1 MSGPDFRE
9 LVGEDVP
16 AEERARLKRA
26 HDLLVAAGPPPELT
40 PALEAPP
47 EPGARV
53 EWLPRRRRGATL
65 VLAAA
70 LVLSAFL
77 AGFLIGDR
85 NDESSSSASFQ
96 AERTVVLGESGE
108 AVAVVR
114 IGAADRNGNH
124 PLLVTVEGLQQMPN
138 GDYYSLFMEK
148 KGKPVRLCGTF
159 NVAGTEP
166 TTVRFVMGYG
176 FEGFDGLRLSEY
188 HAADHS
194 HDPLLRAPL

>member
-1 MSGPDFRE
+1 MSPDFRE
-9 LVGEDVP
+9 LVGNDLP

-40 PALEAPP
+40 PALETPP
-47 EPGARV
+47 EPAARV
-53 EWLPRRRRGATL
+53 AWLPRRRRGASL

-70 LVLSAFL
+70 LALSAFA

-85 NDESSSSASFQ
+85 SGDSSSSASFQ
-96 AERTVVLGESGE
+96 AERTVVLGESGD

-114 IGAADRNGNH
+114 LGEADRNGNH
-124 PLLVTVEGLQQMPN
+124 PLLVTVEGLEQMPT

-166 TTVRFVMGYG
+166 TTVRFVMGYD
-176 FEGFDGLRLSEY
+176 FDGFDGLRLSVY
-188 HAADHS
+188 SAADHS
-194 HDPLLRAPL
+194 HRPLLRAPL

>member
-1 MSGPDFRE
+1 MSAPDFRE
-9 LVGEDVP
+9 LVGDDVP

-40 PALEAPP
+40 PALQEPP

-53 EWLPRRRRGATL
+53 EWLPRRRRGASL

-70 LVLSAFL
+70 LALSAFA

-85 NDESSSSASFQ
+85 RDDPSSSASFE
-96 AERTVVLGESGE
+96 AERTVVLGESGD

-114 IGAADRNGNH
+114 LGEADRNGNH
-124 PLLVTVEGLQQMPN
+124 PLLVTVEGLEQQPE
-138 GDYYSLFMEK
+138 GDYYSLFMVK

-159 NVAGTEP
+159 NVAGSEP
-166 TTVRFVMGYG
+166 TTVRFVMGYD
-176 FEGFDGLRLSEY
+176 FSGFDGLQLSEY
-188 HAADHS
+188 READHE
-194 HDPLLRAPL
+194 HHPLLQAPL